1 MFFFSDNAA
10 SACDLHFILMNALEA
25 LTSIKLKPT
34 AIVCDQGSTNRLLY
48 RVMGITV
55 DQPFLYVSAH
65 CMLPYTCTCHSTGL
79 LSLLYIII
87 IIMSFELTC
96 PVKNVVSYVGGY
108 INRKLK
114 LNDSCSGCLALLTD
128 KSSSVTEENLFIH
141 FKDHRHNDNSAFG
154 SGCNLNQ
161 CAIKNLKYL
170 QTAQMRIF
178 AEIHHGVLLEMSA
191 PLLL

>member
-34 AIVCDQGSTNRLLY
+34 AIVCDQGSTNRPLY
-48 RVMGITV
+48 RVIGITV

-96 PVKNVVSYVGGY
+96 LRAHMPSEKRSVLC
-108 INRKLK
+108 RWLHHQEAQRF
-114 LNDSCSGCLALLTD
+114 LFRLSGSTHRQVLISDRGELVHSFQ
-128 KSSSVTEENLFIH
+128 SSST
-141 FKDHRHNDNSAFG
+141 
-154 SGCNLNQ
+154 Q
-161 CAIKNLKYL
+161 
-170 QTAQMRIF
+170 
-178 AEIHHGVLLEMSA
+178 
-191 PLLL
+191 